1 MKKLFGNKK
10 ILTAIVI
17 AIVAIA
23 LPLTLLQVKK
33 QQDLRQRASGTG
45 VVFSFNPASSTQ
57 PINQNFNSA
66 LNMNTGGDAVR
77 GLDFSLS
84 FNKDI
89 LTLVSFTPS
98 SSFGQSI
105 IPVDVATAN
114 TTGMIRYA
122 AGTLSSPPNG
132 AAISIGTFVFKGK
145 AQGAAILQFTRFE
158 VIDPTPAVLNASS
171 QGVTYTI
178 SGDVNQCK
186 TTPGAAGSS
195 CSSACPNDCQQGLI
209 CRNSVCSSTVDIPT
223 PTPLGCILNEQKVCI
238 TPTPLPT
245 SVLTPTP
252 TGVTQGGTKI
262 IVGFTL
268 PGIGASTG
276 TKSGYNPTPA
286 RPNRQVSIK
295 LLNSTNQ
302 QSETIAASA
311 SVSSQITT
319 EFTWKTAPTVITSS
333 AGTYS
338 AYIKVDNSLWK
349 RLSGIQTITAGT
361 TNNLGGIKL
370 VTGDMD
376 GNDRLNLADYT
387 KIIGCVPQPPN
398 NQPKDATCTGDK
410 KTLADI
416 NDDGKVSDEDIMI
429 LLSGFAT
436 RDGDL
441 PR

>member
-17 AIVAIA
+17 TIVAIA

-45 VVFSFNPASSTQ
+45 VVFSFNPATGT
-57 PINQNFNSA
+57 IGQNTSIA

-84 FNKDI
+84 FPKDK

-98 SSFGQSI
+98 STFPNEI
-105 IPVDVATAN
+105 IGADVASAN
-114 TTGMIRYA
+114 STGMIRYA
-122 AGTLSSPPNG
+122 AGTTGTSPNG
-132 AAISIGTFVFKGK
+132 ASISIGTFVFSGKGS
-145 AQGAAILQFTRFE
+145 GTAILQFTRFE
-158 VIDPTPAVLNASS
+158 VIDPTPVVLNASS
-171 QGVTYTI
+171 QGATYTI
-178 SGDVNQCK
+178 SGDANQCK

-209 CRNSVCSSTVDIPT
+209 CVNSVCSSDVYKLPTPTPTPVTNNIPT
-223 PTPLGCILNEQKVCI
+223 PTP
-238 TPTPLPT
+238 
-245 SVLTPTP
+245 
-252 TGVTQGGTKI
+252 TGITQGGTKV

-286 RPNRQVSIK
+286 RPNRQISIK
-295 LLNSTNQ
+295 LINSTNQ
-302 QSETIAASA
+302 QSEAIAASA
-311 SVSSQITT
+311 NVSSQITT
-319 EFTWKTAPTVITSS
+319 EFTWKTAPIAITSP

-338 AYIKVDNSLWK
+338 VFIKVDNSLWK

-361 TNNLGGIKL
+361 TNDLGGARL

-376 GNDRLNLADYT
+376 GNDTLNLTDYT
-387 KIIGCVPQPPN
+387 KILGCVPQPPN
-398 NQPKDATCTGDK
+398 NQPKDTTCTGDK

-416 NDDGKVSDEDIMI
+416 NDDGKISDEDIMI

-436 RDGDL
+436 RNGDL